1 MSIKVG
7 VIGAGGMVHYHVPGF
22 QKAGA
27 EVVAIADL
35 NESAA
40 KTVAQQYGI
49 AHTFS
54 DPAQM
59 LKIADLDAISVITP
73 NKFHHPLCMAG
84 LDANKHVFC
93 EKPPAL
99 NAAETRQMV
108 DAAAKSGKTL
118 MFDFNNRARPESF
131 QMMAYIRGGE
141 VGTINSA
148 QALWIRRCG
157 IPGFGGWFT
166 NRELSGG
173 GPLIDLMHMLDLA
186 LYFMGYPKPEYV
198 LGGTFDT
205 FINDATFKGPWGL
218 PDVQGATNTVEAA
231 AHGFI
236 RFTTG
241 QVLSFRNSWAEMNE
255 REEVSVVFQGTQA
268 GGRVRRLFGVDGL
281 DDTATDDCTLFTQE
295 HGMPVNRSLVFQN
308 DEAMGRLRA
317 AENFIHALNGLEP
330 PLNTP
335 DEALKLMQIIDA
347 TYESANTGKPVQI
360 A

>member
-1 MSIKVG
+1 MSVNVG

-27 EVVAIADL
+27 EVVAIADI
-35 NESAA
+35 NEAA
-40 KTVAQQYGI
+40 AQTVAAQYNVPK
-49 AHTFS
+49 TFG
-54 DPAQM
+54 DPAKM
-59 LKIADLDAISVITP
+59 LQSGEVDAVSVITP
-73 NKFHHPLCMAG
+73 NKFHHPLCMAALQAG
-84 LDANKHVFC
+84 KHVFC

-99 NAAETRQMV
+99 NAAQTQEMV
-108 DAAAKSGKTL
+108 DAAKKSGKTL
-118 MFDFNNRARPESF
+118 MFDFNNRARPESY
-131 QMMAYIRGGE
+131 QMMAYIQDGT

-148 QALWIRRCG
+148 QAMWIRRCG

-205 FINDATFKGPWGL
+205 HINDPAFKGPWGI
-218 PDVQGATNTVEAA
+218 PDVVGATNTVEAA

-236 RFTTG
+236 RFEGG

-255 REEVSVVFQGTQA
+255 REEVSVVFQGTKS

-281 DDTATDDCTLFTQE
+281 DDTATDDCTLFTMEQ
-295 HGMPVNRSLVFQN
+295 GMPVNRALVFQN

-317 AENFIHALNGLEP
+317 AENFIHALDGKEP

-335 DEALKLMQIIDA
+335 EEALKLMQIIDA
-347 TYESANTGKPVQI
+347 TYESAHTGKPIQI
-360 A
+360 K